1 MVDRLASTEEPPD
14 ASAQAVFHQEWR
26 IYRTLIDHNYLYH
39 HEVYDRL
46 HQILVEEAPQSFR
59 FVDVAC
65 GDASEIAGALQDT
78 RIARYHGIDLSRA
91 ALDLAGPA
99 LAVLDCP
106 VTLEQRDF
114 VEALGEGAQPADVVW
129 IGLSLHH
136 LQTRPN
142 SP

>member
-65 GDASEIAGALQDT
+65 GDASEPSKTQGSPGT
-78 RIARYHGIDLSRA
+78 TESTS
-91 ALDLAGPA
+91 PA
-99 LAVLDCP
+99 P
-106 VTLEQRDF
+106 PST
-114 VEALGEGAQPADVVW
+114 
-129 IGLSLHH
+129 
-136 LQTRPN
+136 
-142 SP
+142 